1 MKISD
6 LVLYKEYKL
15 SEISEA
21 FENGSFVYGGGMVY
35 TVKNNTLVLISKHTP
50 DAIYKDEPKDGKY
63 IYTGMGQIGDQTIT
77 LGNKRLVNA
86 KRDNTEVYLFVTYAP
101 NKFEYYGRVELNDPY
116 YYDLAEDTKKD
127 MRKVLKFPLTFVDA
141 KLIPMSENELKKV
154 VVGGMSPTLR
164 VVGACISD
172 GEKYLIAQRSK
183 KQGYEGKW
191 EFPGGKVEK
200 GETDQEA
207 LKREIKEELGID
219 IKVSDLL
226 DDSSYYEKDK
236 NRTIHLL
243 VYNAT
248 VISGAPLPKE
258 EQNVEWKDIDE
269 LENLDWANNDIP
281 IAQTLI
287 DKAPRKIVGLINFKY
302 KEGKRKTPKASDIKR
317 ECQDYEKSQK
327 RKAKAGNEAELA
339 VIDYEANRLNK
350 LGRIDLVSKIDQVS
364 KKSSDYGYD
373 VLSFDIEGGKTKE
386 IHIEVKSA
394 RLNGDNIEFFI
405 SQAELRN
412 CIDDENY
419 KIYAL
424 LRYGRNYKLHIVK
437 REEFISDNRYLSPIS
452 YKVSIPVEE
461 F

>member
-1 MKISD
+1 MKIDD
-6 LVLYKEYKL
+6 LILYKEYKL
-15 SEISEA
+15 SELAEA
-21 FENGSFVYGGGMVY
+21 FENGSFIYGGGMIY

-50 DAIYKDEPKDGKY
+50 DAIYQDEPKDGKY
-63 IYTGMGQIGDQTIT
+63 IYTGMGQVGDQTIT

-86 KRDNTEVYLFVTYAP
+86 KRDNTNVYLFITYAP
-101 NKFEYYGRVELNDPY
+101 NKFEYYGKVELNDAY
-116 YYDLAEDTKKD
+116 YFDLEKD
-127 MRKVLKFPLTFVDA
+127 VKGNNRKVLKFPLSFIDA
-141 KLIPMSENELKKV
+141 KLMPMSQTALKKTV
-154 VVGGMSPTLR
+154 SAGLAPVLR

-191 EFPGGKVEK
+191 EFPGGKVEP

-207 LKREIKEELGID
+207 LAREIKEELGLD

-226 DDSSYYEKDK
+226 DDSTFYEKDK
-236 NRTIHLL
+236 NRIIHLY
-243 VYNAT
+243 VYNSSILT
-248 VISGAPLPKE
+248 GTPTPKE
-258 EQNVEWKDIDE
+258 DQHVEWKDIDE
-269 LENLDWANNDIP
+269 LDNLDWANNDIP

-287 DKAPRKIVGLINFKY
+287 DKAPRKIVGVVDYLY
-302 KEGKRKTPKASDIKR
+302 KEGKKKTPKASEIKR

-327 RKAKAGNEAELA
+327 KKAKAGDEAELA
-339 VIDYEANRLNK
+339 VISYEANKLNEI
-350 LGRIDLVSKIDQVS
+350 GRIDLIPKIKQVS
-364 KKSSDYGYD
+364 KVSSDYGYD
-373 VLSFDIEGGKTKE
+373 ILSYEFIEGKMNE

-394 RLNGDNIEFFI
+394 RLVGENIEFFI

-412 CIDDENY
+412 CIDDKNY